1 MLEGIT
7 RNSLL
12 FCNSILDLVR
22 SVDVPEEKINIIQP
36 KLTVL
41 VQDFTTRMDQVDKEQ
56 AAQKELTNALI
67 KKVGLLEKQVKKSVM
82 SDRRNDFNL
91 VKDNLIVRTRKN
103 IGEVQKCIIAWIE
116 KGGGGKIAPK
126 NIPVVEIKNETE
138 TGRRGNKIFRAT
150 LEDGHKKFLFSGLA
164 KTNPP
169 VQDIRIENECPAF
182 LVKTKRQFER
192 ISFSLRS
199 KFKETNKIKVKLALI
214 GLKMRIK
221 IKDKDNSTWIGLDD
235 AKAKEY
241 MDTEVFFSP
250 EDIPAGGIPTI
261 RDFYTKAIASLE

>member
-41 VQDFTTRMDQVDKEQ
+41 VEDFTTRMDQVDKEQ

-103 IGEVQKCIIAWIE
+103 IGEVQ
-116 KGGGGKIAPK
+116 
-126 NIPVVEIKNETE
+126 
-138 TGRRGNKIFRAT
+138 
-150 LEDGHKKFLFSGLA
+150 
-164 KTNPP
+164 
-169 VQDIRIENECPAF
+169 
-182 LVKTKRQFER
+182 
-192 ISFSLRS
+192 
-199 KFKETNKIKVKLALI
+199 
-214 GLKMRIK
+214 
-221 IKDKDNSTWIGLDD
+221 
-235 AKAKEY
+235 
-241 MDTEVFFSP
+241 EVFVLWPS
-250 EDIPAGGIPTI
+250 EDQPSSS
-261 RDFYTKAIASLE
+261 RHQDRE